1 MGTDT
6 LVGGVRTATGE
17 EPADLL
23 RRARACRLRMDVE
36 GYEAAVPLLREAIEL
51 DPTCAPAYAE
61 LARTYAEWG
70 LRRESSCLGIR
81 HEIMA
86 LEFQRLYDLAYDY
99 ADAALRRAP
108 ALAAAHHPM
117 AAALRRGAKADPA
130 RRVAEAELAADLDAD
145 DPEALA
151 ERWRAQGY
159 DPDDAVLRLILELE
173 PGLLSLRLDV
183 AEALSER
190 GRYPDAL
197 AELVDAMK
205 RAPGNVRVHYE
216 LAMLLDRGGLRARA
230 HAVMDKARAL
240 HPDDPLVLLG
250 DALLREAV

>member
-81 HEIMA
+81 HETVELVEHGTIGQA
-86 LEFQRLYDLAYDY
+86 VVERQPR
-99 ADAALRRAP
+99 
-108 ALAAAHHPM
+108 
-117 AAALRRGAKADPA
+117 
-130 RRVAEAELAADLDAD
+130 RRVFV
-145 DPEALA
+145 P
-151 ERWRAQGY
+151 
-159 DPDDAVLRLILELE
+159 
-173 PGLLSLRLDV
+173 
-183 AEALSER
+183 
-190 GRYPDAL
+190 
-197 AELVDAMK
+197 
-205 RAPGNVRVHYE
+205 
-216 LAMLLDRGGLRARA
+216 
-230 HAVMDKARAL
+230 
-240 HPDDPLVLLG
+240 
-250 DALLREAV
+250 